1 MYEKVNK
8 LTETHLRVLS
18 IFTNGFERDYY
29 IREVQ
34 KLLKI
39 SPRTAQL
46 ILNNLEKRTIL
57 ESKSRGKIKVYKIKK
72 NIIAKQYLVLAENY
86 KKIRF
91 LEQKPLIKQIIE
103 KIMPFVDG
111 VMVVF
116 GSYAKNLEKN
126 NSDLDIF
133 IIGKH
138 KRQKIKEVSNTYGI
152 KINVKQYGSKL
163 FEMKWSEDIL
173 VREVLNNHILI
184 KGTEQFI
191 DVIL

>member
-57 ESKSRGKIKVYKIKK
+57 ESKSRGKIKIYKIKK

-133 IIGKH
+133 VIGSH

-184 KGTEQFI
+184 KGTDEFI

>member
-57 ESKSRGKIKVYKIKK
+57 ESKSRGKIKIYKIKK

-184 KGTEQFI
+184 KGTDEFI
-191 DVIL
+191 GVVL

>member
-57 ESKSRGKIKVYKIKK
+57 ESKSRGKIKIYKIKK

-138 KRQKIKEVSNTYGI
+138 KRQKIKEVSNGAFTP
-152 KINVKQYGSKL
+152 
-163 FEMKWSEDIL
+163 FEREYLSQED
-173 VREVLNNHILI
+173 
-184 KGTEQFI
+184 K
-191 DVIL
+191 

>member
-57 ESKSRGKIKVYKIKK
+57 ESKSRGKIKIYKIKK

-133 IIGKH
+133 VIGSH

-184 KGTEQFI
+184 KGTDEFI
-191 DVIL
+191 GVVL

>member
-133 IIGKH
+133 VIGSH

-184 KGTEQFI
+184 KGTDEFI
-191 DVIL
+191 GVVL

>member
-57 ESKSRGKIKVYKIKK
+57 ESKSRGKIKIYKIKK

-133 IIGKH
+133 VIGSH